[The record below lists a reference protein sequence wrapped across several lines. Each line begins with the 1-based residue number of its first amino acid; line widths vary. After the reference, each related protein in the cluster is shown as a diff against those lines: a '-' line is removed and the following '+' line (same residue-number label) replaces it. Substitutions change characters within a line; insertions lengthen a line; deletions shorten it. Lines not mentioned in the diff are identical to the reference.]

1 MIRKT
6 LLLSLAT
13 LLASPVAPLK
23 AASLNWYS
31 AAELYC
37 SHIPRERPGPS
48 AKGKRA
54 ARKYKRRRVR
64 NDRT

>member
-13 LLASPVAPLK
+13 LLATPVAPMK

-37 SHIPRERPGPS
+37 SHIPRERPTATPRR
-48 AKGKRA
+48 KRQV
-54 ARKYKRRRVR
+54 RKWRR
-64 NDRT
+64 

>member
-13 LLASPVAPLK
+13 LLAAPVAPLK
-23 AASLNWYS
+23 AASINWYS

-37 SHIPRERPGPS
+37 SHIPRERPGATPRR
-48 AKGKRA
+48 KRA
-54 ARKYKRRRVR
+54 PRKNRRR
-64 NDRT
+64 